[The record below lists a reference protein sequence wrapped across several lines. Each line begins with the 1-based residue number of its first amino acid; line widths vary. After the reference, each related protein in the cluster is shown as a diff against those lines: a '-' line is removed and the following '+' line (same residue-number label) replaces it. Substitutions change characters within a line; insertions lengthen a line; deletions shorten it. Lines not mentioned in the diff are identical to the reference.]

1 MLKGVDVKYLKH
13 FFKFAKKY
21 KKTALIGIAMLP
33 LSVATSLLFP
43 WLIIQVIDVQLG
55 QNDFAGLMQYVVYL
69 VLVLIAGYVV
79 DTTYAY
85 NLRKTG
91 QLTITDMRTV
101 LFERVLRLPRS
112 YFDNTPVGVTLS
124 RLTSD
129 LETIGETF
137 VQSVVG
143 LVKDSI
149 NTIALLVMML
159 FIDWKLTL
167 IVLVVMPPVMYLTVY
182 VRNRLRALHKI
193 TRASL
198 ARGIGYLQELLFG
211 MTTVQM
217 YRAEEKV
224 EAKYNGHIDE
234 FLVAQKKI
242 NKYDAILFSFIS
254 GVTSVTIGLMI
265 WYGSEQVLA
274 GTLTLGVLI
283 AFINTLEKVFVPIR
297 DFTSQIASIQSSF
310 AAFDHIEELFVEP
323 TEEQGRT
330 LLPSHQVQ
338 QQLQE
343 FVSLEF
349 INVSFR
355 YKQDAPYVLKDVSFV
370 LKKGHQIALVGS
382 TGSGKSTIMR
392 LISKTY
398 QDYEGSI
405 LLNGI
410 ELSKISVD
418 DSAHLFSMMM
428 QDVHLFEESIEF
440 NIALGKPGI
449 EREQVEQA
457 ARYVY
462 ADRFI
467 EQLPRSYDSVLDK
480 NGSNLSVGQT
490 QLISFARA
498 VAQGGQIMMLDEAT
512 SSVDSITEDLIQ
524 KAMQRLFEEKTVI
537 AIAHRLSTIKHSDQ
551 ILVLEKGRIVE
562 YGSHQALVALNGIY
576 AGLLSES
583 AGPSLD
589 RNLPEFLDDSLVNT
603 PSI

>member
-13 FFKFAKKY
+13 FLKFAKSY
-21 KKTALIGIAMLP
+21 KKSAFIGIAMLP
-33 LSVATSLLFP
+33 LSVITSLLFP
-43 WLIIQVIDVQLG
+43 WLIIQIIDVQFS
-55 QNDFAGLMQYVVYL
+55 QNDLSGLLQYVVYL
-69 VLVLIAGYVV
+69 VLVLIASYVV

-91 QLTITDMRTV
+91 QHTITDMRSV
-101 LFERVLRLPRS
+101 LFARVLKLPRS
-112 YFDNTPVGVTLS
+112 YFDTVPAGVTLS

-167 IVLVVMPPVMYLTVY
+167 IVLVVMPPVMYLTVR
-182 VRNRLRALHKI
+182 VRNKLRAMHKI
-193 TRASL
+193 TRSAL
-198 ARGIGYLQELLFG
+198 ARGIGFLQEVLLG
-211 MTTVQM
+211 MDTVQM
-217 YRAEEKV
+217 YRAETYV
-224 EAKYNGHIDE
+224 ERKYHGHIDE

-254 GVTSVTIGLMI
+254 GITSITIALMI
-265 WYGSEQVLA
+265 WYGSEQVLQ

-310 AAFDHIEELFVEP
+310 AAFDHIEELFTEP
-323 TEEQGRT
+323 TEDEGRD
-330 LLPSHQVQ
+330 LLASHQVEES
-338 QQLQE
+338 LKNFE
-343 FVSLEF
+343 SLEF
-349 INVSFR
+349 NNVSFR
-355 YKQDAPYVLKDVSFV
+355 YKPDSPYVLKNVSFV
-370 LKKGHQIALVGS
+370 LQKGHQIALVGS

-410 ELSKISVD
+410 ELSMLSSD
-418 DSAHLFSMMM
+418 DTAHLFSMMM
-428 QDVHLFEESIEF
+428 QDVHLFTESVHF
-440 NIALGKPGI
+440 NIALGKAGI
-449 EREQVEQA
+449 SREQVEQA
-457 ARYVY
+457 AQYVY
-462 ADRFI
+462 ADKFI
-467 EQLPRSYDSVLDK
+467 AQLPKRYDFLLDK

-498 VAQGGQIMMLDEAT
+498 IAQGGQVMMLDEAT

-524 KAMQRLFEEKTVI
+524 KAMTRLFEEKTVI
-537 AIAHRLSTIKHSDQ
+537 AIAHRLSTVRHSDK
-551 ILVLEKGRIVE
+551 ILVLEQGMVVE
-562 YGSHQALVALNGIY
+562 QGNHQQLVAMNGIY

-583 AGPSLD
+583 IVAPHLT
-589 RNLPEFLDDSLVNT
+589 E
-603 PSI
+603 

>member
-13 FFKFAKKY
+13 FLKFAKSY
-21 KKTALIGIAMLP
+21 KKSAFIGIAMLP
-33 LSVATSLLFP
+33 LSVITSLLFP
-43 WLIIQVIDVQLG
+43 WLIIQIIDVQFS
-55 QNDFAGLMQYVVYL
+55 QNDLSGLLQYVVYL
-69 VLVLIAGYVV
+69 VLVLIASYVV

-91 QLTITDMRTV
+91 QHTITDMRSV
-101 LFERVLRLPRS
+101 LFARVLKLPRS
-112 YFDNTPVGVTLS
+112 YFDTVPAGVTLS

-167 IVLVVMPPVMYLTVY
+167 IVLVVMPPVMYLTVR
-182 VRNRLRALHKI
+182 VRNKLRAMHKI
-193 TRASL
+193 TRSAL
-198 ARGIGYLQELLFG
+198 ARGIGFLQEVLLG
-211 MTTVQM
+211 MDTVQM
-217 YRAEEKV
+217 YRAETYV
-224 EAKYNGHIDE
+224 ERKYHGHIDE

-254 GVTSVTIGLMI
+254 GITSITIALMI
-265 WYGSEQVLA
+265 WYGSEQVLQ

-310 AAFDHIEELFVEP
+310 AAFDHIEELFTEP
-323 TEEQGRT
+323 TEEEGRD
-330 LLPSHQVQ
+330 LLASHQVEES
-338 QQLQE
+338 LKNFE
-343 FVSLEF
+343 SLEF
-349 INVSFR
+349 NNVSFR
-355 YKQDAPYVLKDVSFV
+355 YKPDSPYVLKNVSFV
-370 LKKGHQIALVGS
+370 LQKGHQIALVGS

-410 ELSKISVD
+410 ELSMLSSD
-418 DSAHLFSMMM
+418 DTAHLFSMMM
-428 QDVHLFEESIEF
+428 QDVHLFAESVHF
-440 NIALGKPGI
+440 NIALGKAGI
-449 EREQVEQA
+449 SREQVEQA
-457 ARYVY
+457 AQYVY
-462 ADRFI
+462 ADKFI
-467 EQLPRSYDSVLDK
+467 AQLPKRYDFLLDK

-498 VAQGGQIMMLDEAT
+498 IAQGGQVMMLDEAT

-524 KAMQRLFEEKTVI
+524 KAMTRLFEEKTVI
-537 AIAHRLSTIKHSDQ
+537 AIAHRLSTVRHSDK
-551 ILVLEKGRIVE
+551 ILVLEQGLVVE
-562 YGSHQALVALNGIY
+562 QGNHQQLVAMNGIY

-583 AGPSLD
+583 IVAPHLT
-589 RNLPEFLDDSLVNT
+589 E
-603 PSI
+603 